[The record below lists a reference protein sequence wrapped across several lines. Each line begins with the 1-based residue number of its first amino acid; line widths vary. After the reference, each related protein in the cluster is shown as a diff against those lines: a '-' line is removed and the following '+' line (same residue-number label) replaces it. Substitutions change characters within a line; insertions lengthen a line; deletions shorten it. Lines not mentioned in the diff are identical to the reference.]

1 MMNSNDDKMI
11 NIHNWCALVKPEG
24 ILRVSDPKDTSYGK
38 FICEPLERG
47 YGLTLGNA
55 LRRTLLS
62 SLQGYAPVA
71 LTIRGVQ
78 HEFTSIPGVLEDVTD
93 IVLNIKQLRF
103 LVDSYEPQTVTI
115 YSDKKGVV
123 TASNI
128 SVNHLVKVVNP
139 EQHILTLTEDKEFYC
154 EIQIRMGKGYVPADM
169 HENLPETIGLIRL
182 DSAFSPILKVAYSVE
197 QARVGQMTNYD
208 KLILEVWTD
217 GTLDTVD
224 AVAYTAKILKEQL
237 TVFVNFDE
245 QILDE
250 VVGVTHTNNDIDPI
264 FYKTVEDLEL
274 SVRASNC
281 LKAANVTYV
290 GELVQRTE
298 GDMLKTKNFGRK
310 SLDEIKALL
319 QEMGFGFGMKIEN
332 FDKKLQ
338 EWKRKMDDEA

>member
-1 MMNSNDDKMI
+1 MMSSSDEKKI
-11 NIHNWCALVKPEG
+11 NTHNWSALVKPEG
-24 ILRVSDPKDTSYGK
+24 ILRVSDPKDKSYGK

-62 SLQGYAPVA
+62 SLQGYAPVS

-93 IVLNIKQLRF
+93 IVLNVKQLRF
-103 LVDSYEPQTVTI
+103 IVNSYEPQTVVISANT
-115 YSDKKGVV
+115 KGPV
-123 TASNI
+123 TGRNI
-128 SVNHLVKVVNP
+128 VGNHLVEVANP

-169 HENLPETIGLIRL
+169 HENLPESIGLIRL

-217 GTLDTVD
+217 GTVDTVD

-250 VVGVTHTNNDIDPI
+250 VVGSTSTNNDINPI
-264 FYKTVEDLEL
+264 FFKTIEDLEL

-290 GELVQRTE
+290 GELIQRSE
-298 GDMLKTKNFGRK
+298 SDMLKTKNFGRK

-319 QEMGFGFGMKIEN
+319 HEMGFSFGMKIDN

-338 EWKRKMDDEA
+338 ELKRKMDYEA